1 MVEAAPPV
9 SRVKAKPTKAST
21 TASKIADTGRRVTL
35 FEKLMQLVQPK
46 ARKAAKAKAALT
58 DNMNKAFR
66 MKKEAGP
73 QTQVPDHRT
82 AHEGGVKG
90 SQFPTNT
97 DRDAGSQG
105 SHQPQLKR
113 SQVARSGDS

>member
-1 MVEAAPPV
+1 LLDKLLSMVN
-9 SRVKAKPTKAST
+9 
-21 TASKIADTGRRVTL
+21 
-35 FEKLMQLVQPK
+35 PK
-46 ARKAAKAKAALT
+46 ARKAAQAKAELT
-58 DNMNKAFR
+58 SNMNKALK
-66 MKKEAGP
+66 MKKAAGP
-73 QTQVPDHRT
+73 QTSIPDHQT
-82 AHEGGVKG
+82 AHDGSIKG

>member
-1 MVEAAPPV
+1 MLETFLKMVN
-9 SRVKAKPTKAST
+9 
-21 TASKIADTGRRVTL
+21 
-35 FEKLMQLVQPK
+35 PK
-46 ARKAAKAKAALT
+46 ARRAAKAKAALT
-58 DNMNKAFR
+58 ENMNKALN

-73 QTQVPDHRT
+73 QAHIPSHRT

-90 SQFPTNT
+90 SQFPTDT